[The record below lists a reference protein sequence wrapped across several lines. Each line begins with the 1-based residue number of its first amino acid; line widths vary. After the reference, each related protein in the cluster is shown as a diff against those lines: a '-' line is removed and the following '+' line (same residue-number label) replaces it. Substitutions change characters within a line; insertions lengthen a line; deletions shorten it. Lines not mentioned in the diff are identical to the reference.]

1 MPLGLLWVRW
11 VTVAFG
17 WRPGKAVLTAVLC
30 GFAISLA
37 IETAQVLLPS
47 RVSSQTDVVCNTL
60 GTLLGALG
68 ASVALGRES
77 GQP

>member
-11 VTVAFG
+11 VTGAFG

-47 RVSSQTDVVCNTL
+47 QVSSQMDVCNTF
-60 GTLLGALG
+60 GALLGALG